1 MLLGFRAVPAAKSTY
16 HNKIDASTARACRAR
31 KKKNAVYICL
41 PDIRSIFFSLLKNEI
56 QESILLTK
64 EIKVSQDS
72 NLV

>member
-1 MLLGFRAVPAAKSTY
+1 ML
-16 HNKIDASTARACRAR
+16 ARYS
-31 KKKNAVYICL
+31 KYI
-41 PDIRSIFFSLLKNEI
+41 FSLLKNEI